1 MRCALQKFFSVCYLS
16 VFSRKAFVRAQLL
29 FLRVMKL
36 VVG

>member
-16 VFSRKAFVRAQLL
+16 AFIHKAFVRAQLL
-29 FLRVMKL
+29 FLQVMKL